1 MILLVYLSIK
11 FVAYAVI
18 TVLFTIFIGIKFIK
32 FNSDLK
38 KTEKQADYFKENPF
52 EAKNFA
58 SQLNTL
64 CFESSVDTE
73 LVHSKLSSLKYQKD
87 FGSHTVYLCMELS
100 RSSFLIVTLY
110 EYLDTSKENSTEV
123 LFKFNYR
130 VNLNHTDGT
139 LQFYSDEKM
148 DDFFIS
154 RKKDFIKRFLYTQCG
169 IEINV
174 EQQPITTKT

>member
-11 FVAYAVI
+11 FIIYAVFTI
-18 TVLFTIFIGIKFIK
+18 LFAIFIGIKFLK

-38 KTEKQADYFKENPF
+38 KTEKQADFLRENSF

-64 CFESSVDTE
+64 CFEASVDTD
-73 LVHSKLSSLKYQKD
+73 LVYSKLNSLKYQKD

-100 RSSFLIVTLY
+100 RSSFLIITLY

-123 LFKFNYR
+123 LFKINYR

-139 LQFYSDEKM
+139 LQFYSDEKVN
-148 DDFFIS
+148 DFFIS
-154 RKKDFIKRFLYTQCG
+154 RKKDFIKRFILTQCG
-169 IEINV
+169 IDV
-174 EQQPITTKT
+174 DTAQQIIPVQS